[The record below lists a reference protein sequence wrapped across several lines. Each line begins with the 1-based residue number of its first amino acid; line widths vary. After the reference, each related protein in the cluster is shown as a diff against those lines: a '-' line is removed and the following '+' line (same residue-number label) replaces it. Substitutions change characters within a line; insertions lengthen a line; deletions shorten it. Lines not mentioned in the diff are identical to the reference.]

1 MDLKGY
7 KAHRFLVTKAYFD
20 KGWGLT
26 GYIKYIIAL
35 FGISSLDVRGTL
47 IMGLIYG
54 ISCYFLGRIWFNYRL
69 VDTENEIQ
77 NRFNP
82 FQREVRKKLG
92 VIRLTE

>member
-1 MDLKGY
+1 MGLRGY
-7 KAHRFLVTKAYFD
+7 KFLIAKAYFD

-35 FGISSLDVRGTL
+35 FGISSLNVKRTL
-47 IMGLIYG
+47 IVGVIYG
-54 ISCYFLGRIWFNYRL
+54 ISCYFLGRIWFKYRL

-82 FQREVRKKLG
+82 FQKEVREKLK
-92 VIRLTE
+92 IEKFK